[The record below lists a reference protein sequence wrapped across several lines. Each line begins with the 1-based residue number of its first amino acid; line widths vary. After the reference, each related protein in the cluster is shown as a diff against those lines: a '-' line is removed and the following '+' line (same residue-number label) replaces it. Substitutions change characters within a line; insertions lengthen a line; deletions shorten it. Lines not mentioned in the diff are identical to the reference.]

1 VTVKATS
8 TPLSATS
15 GPAAEKP
22 VVELVNISKRFP
34 GVVAND
40 NVSLALWAG
49 EVHALLGENG
59 AGKSTL
65 IAILSGLQQPD
76 DGHVMIAGARSA
88 IASPRAAL
96 GLGIGTVF
104 QHNMLVPSLTVGENL
119 LLGDAWWRKPG
130 FASLAQSLAELKAD
144 FGLDVALDARAGD
157 LSLGEQQQV
166 EIARALLH
174 KSRVLILDEAT
185 SMMTPKGIE
194 DLGAIMR
201 KLVAS
206 GLAIVFITHKL
217 DEALRFGDRISILRR
232 GRKIASLAPER
243 LKAMDR
249 IQARDEIIKAMFA
262 RQDETSDS
270 PAPVVRAPLE
280 ARNDLETHGL
290 SVAPESGM
298 PGLHGIDLT
307 IRSGEILGIAGID
320 GNGQKQLAEAI
331 AGQRTVAA
339 GVIRLAGKPVEHL
352 PAGMRH
358 RMGLRYLTDDRL
370 SEATVASFPLSLNLL
385 LKTIGADPFWRR
397 GVEQKDKIDAY
408 AERQVECYDIRTPGV
423 HTPIGKLSGG
433 NIQKALLARELA
445 GDARVMIFNKPTYG
459 LDFQNTALSRAR
471 IRETAEKGLAV
482 LLISNELDEL
492 LELCDRIAVM
502 AGGHIAG
509 IVENGPEAR
518 WEIGNLMVGKSA

>member
-1 VTVKATS
+1 MSTS
-8 TPLSATS
+8 LPAAKD
-15 GPAAEKP
+15 PAAEKP
-22 VVELVNISKRFP
+22 VVELVGISKRFP

-40 NVSLALWAG
+40 NVNLALWPG
-49 EVHALLGENG
+49 EVHVLLGENG

-76 DGHVMIAGARSA
+76 DGHILIAGERRQ
-88 IASPRAAL
+88 ITSPRAAL

-119 LLGDAWWRKPG
+119 LLGGAWWKKPG
-130 FASLAQSLAELKAD
+130 LAGLARQLADLKAD

-185 SMMTPKGIE
+185 SMMTPDGIE
-194 DLGAIMR
+194 LLGALMR

-243 LKAMDR
+243 LAVLDR
-249 IQARDEIIKAMFA
+249 AQARQEIIAAMFA
-262 RQDETSDS
+262 NQGEKTDR
-270 PAPVVRAPLE
+270 PAPAPRAAVGAETLLE
-280 ARNDLETHGL
+280 VQGL
-290 SVAPESGM
+290 AIDPEAGL
-298 PGLHGIDLT
+298 PGLHDIDLA
-307 IRSGEILGIAGID
+307 IRAGEILGIAGID

-331 AGQRTVAA
+331 AGQRPIA
-339 GVIRLAGKPVEHL
+339 GGSIRLAGDPVGHL
-352 PAGMRH
+352 PAGARH
-358 RMGLRYLTDDRL
+358 RLGLRYLTDDRL

-385 LKTIGADPFWRR
+385 LKTIGQEPFWRR
-397 GVEQKDKIDAY
+397 GVEQPDTIAAY
-408 AERQVECYDIRTPGV
+408 AEEQVERYDIRTPSIQ
-423 HTPIGKLSGG
+423 TPIGKLSGG

-445 GDARVMIFNKPTYG
+445 GEARVMIFNKPTYG
-459 LDFQNTALSRAR
+459 LDFQNIALSRAR
-471 IRETAEKGLAV
+471 IRETAAKGLAV
-482 LLISNELDEL
+482 LLISTELDEL

-502 AGGHIAG
+502 TQGRIAG
-509 IVENGPEAR
+509 IVTNGPEAR
-518 WEIGNLMVGKSA
+518 WEIGNLMVGKAV

>member
-1 VTVKATS
+1 MTAKTTS
-8 TPLSATS
+8 TPTAATS
-15 GPAAEKP
+15 GPAAGKP
-22 VVELVNISKRFP
+22 VVELVNISKSFP
-34 GVVAND
+34 GVIAND
-40 NVSLALWAG
+40 NVNLSLWPG
-49 EVHALLGENG
+49 EVHVLLGENG

-65 IAILSGLQQPD
+65 IALLSGLQQPD
-76 DGHVMIAGARSA
+76 DGHILIAGERQT
-88 IASPRAAL
+88 IVSPRAAL

-119 LLGDAWWRKPG
+119 LLGGAWWQRPG
-130 FASLAQSLAELKAD
+130 LAGLTQSLADLKAD

-194 DLGAIMR
+194 DLGAMMR

-217 DEALRFGDRISILRR
+217 DEALRFGDRITILRR

-249 IQARDEIIKAMFA
+249 GEARDEIIKAMFA
-262 RQDETSDS
+262 RQDEKSDS
-270 PAPVVRAPLE
+270 PAPVVRAPIE
-280 ARNDLETHGL
+280 ANNDLEIQGL
-290 SVAPESGM
+290 SVTPEPGI

-331 AGQRTVAA
+331 AGQRPLASGA
-339 GVIRLAGKPVEHL
+339 IRLGGEPVEHL
-352 PAGMRH
+352 PAGLRH
-358 RMGLRYLTDDRL
+358 RLGLRYLTDDRL

-385 LKTIGADPFWRR
+385 LKTIGAEPFWRR
-397 GVEQKDKIDAY
+397 GIEQKDKIDAY
-408 AERQVECYDIRTPGV
+408 AERQVERYDIRTPGI

-459 LDFQNTALSRAR
+459 LDFQNIALSRAR
-471 IRETAEKGLAV
+471 IRETAGKGLAV
-482 LLISNELDEL
+482 LLISTELDEL
-492 LELCDRIAVM
+492 LELSDRIAVM
-502 AGGHIAG
+502 VGGHIAG

-518 WEIGNLMVGKSA
+518 WAIGNLMVGKAA

>member
-1 VTVKATS
+1 MPSPVAQG
-8 TPLSATS
+8 L
-15 GPAAEKP
+15 AAGKP
-22 VVELVNISKRFP
+22 VVELINISKHFP

-40 NVSLALWAG
+40 AISLSLWPS
-49 EVHALLGENG
+49 EVHVLLGENG

-76 DGHVMIAGARSA
+76 DGHLMIAGEKRQ

-119 LLGDAWWRKPG
+119 LLGGAWWQRPG
-130 FASLAQSLAELKAD
+130 FDSLARSLAELKKD
-144 FGLDVALDARAGD
+144 FGLDVPLDAKAGD

-185 SMMTPKGIE
+185 SMMTPQGIE
-194 DLGAIMR
+194 DLGAMMR
-201 KLVAS
+201 KLVAA

-232 GRKIASLAPER
+232 GRLIAGLAPEQ

-249 IQARDEIIKAMFA
+249 TQARDQIIKAMFA
-262 RQDETSDS
+262 RQDDQSDS
-270 PAPVVRAPLE
+270 PAPVVKAPLE
-280 ARNDLETHGL
+280 ARNDLDVKDL
-290 SVAPESGM
+290 NLAPEPGM
-298 PGLHGIDLT
+298 PGLHGIDLS

-320 GNGQKQLAEAI
+320 GNGQKQLAEAL
-331 AGQRTVAA
+331 AGQRPIAR
-339 GVIRLAGKPVEHL
+339 GSIRLAGEPVEHL
-352 PAGMRH
+352 PAGARH
-358 RMGLRYLTDDRL
+358 RLGLRYLTDDRL
-370 SEATVASFPLSLNLL
+370 SEATVAAFPLSLNLV
-385 LKTIGADPFWRR
+385 LKTIGAPPFWQR
-397 GVEQKDKIDAY
+397 GIEKTDKIDAY
-408 AERQVECYDIRTPGV
+408 AERQVARYDIRTPGI

-459 LDFQNTALSRAR
+459 LDFQNIALSRAR
-471 IRETAEKGLAV
+471 IRETAGKGLAV
-482 LLISNELDEL
+482 LLISTELDEL
-492 LELCDRIAVM
+492 LELSDRIAVM
-502 AGGHIAG
+502 SGGHIVGVVA
-509 IVENGPEAR
+509 NGPNAR
-518 WEIGNLMVGKSA
+518 WEIGNLMVGKAA